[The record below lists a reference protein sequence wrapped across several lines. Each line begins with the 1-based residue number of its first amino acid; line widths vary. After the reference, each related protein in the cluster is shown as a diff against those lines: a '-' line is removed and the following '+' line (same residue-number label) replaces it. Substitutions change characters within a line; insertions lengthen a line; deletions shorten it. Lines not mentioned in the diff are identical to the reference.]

1 MVVRKRTQPAAVYIA
16 RLTATATFAYLIALL
31 VPDGTARPVLAPLTA
46 LLVLQASLFQT
57 IRSAMRKVVSVTAGV
72 LVAVTVSAFVGFS
85 WWLLAL
91 LIGGTLTLGYL
102 LRLGDDL
109 LEVPI
114 SAMLI
119 FASAGEHAAA
129 SGRVVDTLVGSAAG
143 LAGGLAFAPLRVQSA
158 RDAVGELANR
168 LAGQLDRMAT
178 DLAAIPAG
186 EAPDPARVAEW
197 LDQTRALRGEI
208 ENVDDTLR
216 QAEDSA
222 RLNPRT
228 LRTPGA
234 LPAAEVALRG
244 GLETLEHAAVTLRG
258 LTRSM
263 LDSSRTAT
271 EASPVRDEQ
280 TRGRLASVL
289 TQLGEAI
296 RAYSRLVQTLPSDP
310 EPLESKLTAALEDAH
325 RQQDLLADILEP
337 RTAPEGGASEWPM
350 RGEIL
355 AHVDRLRTGLQ
366 VDLGEIALPP
376 GRRRGSRARYAPC
389 CRPASGSRALRSLAA
404 LGSRGAPG
412 PRSSLRTPGRL
423 RTLGSHMTLG
433 SHRTRSRLRLR
444 RRSTRGTSRRPAE
457 PGGRPRHHGSPGSA
471 SAGTRATASPSA
483 R

>member
-1 MVVRKRTQPAAVYIA
+1 MFLTTRRTDHDGQPVPVARTLARPAKQLMVVRKRTQPAAVYIA

-31 VPDGTARPVLAPLTA
+31 VPAGTTRPVLAPLTA

-57 IRSAMRKVVSVTAGV
+57 IRSALRKVVSVTAGV

-91 LIGGTLTLGYL
+91 VIGGALTLGYL

-119 FASAGEHAAA
+119 FASASGEQAAA
-129 SGRVVDTLVGSAAG
+129 SGRIVDTLVGSAAG
-143 LAGGLAFAPLRVQSA
+143 LIGGLAFAPLRVQSA
-158 RDAVGELANR
+158 REAVGELANS
-168 LAGQLDRMAT
+168 LAGQLDRMAA

-186 EAPDPARVAEW
+186 EAPDPAHVAEW

-216 QAEDSA
+216 RAEDSS

-271 EASPVRDEQ
+271 DASPVRDQQ
-280 TRGRLASVL
+280 TRDRLASVL

-296 RAYSRLVQTLPSDP
+296 RAYSRLVRTLPSDP
-310 EPLESKLTAALEDAH
+310 EPLESELTTALEDAH

-355 AHVDRLRTGLQ
+355 AHIDRLRTGLQ
-366 VDLGEIALPP
+366 VDLGEIAIPP
-376 GRRRGSRARYAPC
+376 GRRRQQGKM
-389 CRPASGSRALRSLAA
+389 RALLP
-404 LGSRGAPG
+404 PG
-412 PRSSLRTPGRL
+412 FRFPRRQVP
-423 RTLGSHMTLG
+423 
-433 SHRTRSRLRLR
+433 R
-444 RRSTRGTSRRPAE
+444 RQVPRRP
-457 PGGRPRHHGSPGSA
+457 PVPRHPRVAEQPQDPAQPQGPEEPQVLNEIDPRDITP
-471 SAGTRATASPSA
+471 TR
-483 R
+483 

>member
-1 MVVRKRTQPAAVYIA
+1 MFFATHRNDRARQPARTLVRPAKQLMVVRKRTQPAAVYIA

-280 TRGRLASVL
+280 TRDRLAGVL
-289 TQLGEAI
+289 AQLGEAI

-310 EPLESKLTAALEDAH
+310 EPLESELTTALEDAH

-337 RTAPEGGASEWPM
+337 RTAPEGGASEWPI

-376 GRRRGSRARYAPC
+376 GRRRRQPGKM
-389 CRPASGSRALRSLAA
+389 RALLPAGFRL
-404 LGSRGAPG
+404 
-412 PRSSLRTPGRL
+412 PRP
-423 RTLGSHMTLG
+423 
-433 SHRTRSRLRLR
+433 
-444 RRSTRGTSRRPAE
+444 PV
-457 PGGRPRHHGSPGSA
+457 PGRPRVPRRPRAAEQPQDSGPPQDPGQPQDPEQTQA
-471 SAGTRATASPSA
+471 PKEIDPRDITPTR
-483 R
+483 

>member
-1 MVVRKRTQPAAVYIA
+1 MFFATHRNDHDRRPVPASLARPAKQLMVVRKRTQPAAVYIA

-31 VPDGTARPVLAPLTA
+31 VPAGTARPVLAPLTA

-91 LIGGTLTLGYL
+91 LIAGALTLGYL

-158 RDAVGELANR
+158 REAVGELANR
-168 LAGQLDRMAT
+168 LAGQLNKMAA
-178 DLAAIPAG
+178 DLAAIPPG

-289 TQLGEAI
+289 TQLGQAI

-310 EPLESKLTAALEDAH
+310 EPLESELTAALEDAH

-337 RTAPEGGASEWPM
+337 RTAPEGGASEWPI

-355 AHVDRLRTGLQ
+355 AHIDRLRTGLQ

-376 GRRRGSRARYAPC
+376 ARRRQPGKI
-389 CRPASGSRALRSLAA
+389 RALLPAGFRL
-404 LGSRGAPG
+404 
-412 PRSSLRTPGRL
+412 PRPQVP
-423 RTLGSHMTLG
+423 
-433 SHRTRSRLRLR
+433 
-444 RRSTRGTSRRPAE
+444 RRPKVAE
-457 PGGRPRHHGSPGSA
+457 QAQQPGEPQALEQPQAPKESDPRDITP
-471 SAGTRATASPSA
+471 TR
-483 R
+483 

>member
-1 MVVRKRTQPAAVYIA
+1 MPVFFNMHRNDRDRQPARTLGRPAKQLMVVRKRTQPAAVYIA

-91 LIGGTLTLGYL
+91 LIGGTLPLGYL

-119 FASAGEHAAA
+119 FTSAGEHAAA
-129 SGRVVDTLVGSAAG
+129 SGLC
-143 LAGGLAFAPLRVQSA
+143 LALDPGA
-158 RDAVGELANR
+158 DA
-168 LAGQLDRMAT
+168 QLDRMAA

-222 RLNPRT
+222 RLNPRP

-289 TQLGEAI
+289 TQLGQAI
-296 RAYSRLVQTLPSDP
+296 RAYTRPVPT
-310 EPLESKLTAALEDAH
+310 
-325 RQQDLLADILEP
+325 RP
-337 RTAPEGGASEWPM
+337 RTRTVSRTCSRTSSSRAPRPRAAPANGRSAGRSWPTS
-350 RGEIL
+350 
-355 AHVDRLRTGLQ
+355 TGC
-366 VDLGEIALPP
+366 AP
-376 GRRRGSRARYAPC
+376 GCRWTSARSPSRPAAAGSRARSAPC
-389 CRPASGSRALRSLAA
+389 CRPASGSRVPRS
-404 LGSRGAPG
+404 GGAPG
-412 PRSSLRTPGRL
+412 SRSSLRTL
-423 RTLGSHMTLG
+423 RAPRPKSSL
-433 SHRTRSRLRLR
+433 RSRR
-444 RRSTRGTSRRPAE
+444 RATRGTSRRPAE
-457 PGGRPRHHGSPGSA
+457 PGGRPRRRGSPGSA

>member
-1 MVVRKRTQPAAVYIA
+1 
-16 RLTATATFAYLIALL
+16 
-31 VPDGTARPVLAPLTA
+31 
-46 LLVLQASLFQT
+46 VLQASLFQT
-57 IRSAMRKVVSVTAGV
+57 IRSGIRKVVSVTAGV
-72 LVAVTVSAFVGFS
+72 LVAVAVSAFVGFS

-91 LIGGTLTLGYL
+91 LIAGALTLGYL

-158 RDAVGELANR
+158 REAVGELANR
-168 LAGQLDRMAT
+168 LAGQLDIMAA
-178 DLAAIPAG
+178 DLADIPAG

-216 QAEDSA
+216 QAEDSS

-234 LPAAEVALRG
+234 LPVAEVALRG

-289 TQLGEAI
+289 TQLGQAI

-310 EPLESKLTAALEDAH
+310 EPLESELTAALEDAH

-337 RTAPEGGASEWPM
+337 RTAPEGGASEWPI

-355 AHVDRLRTGLQ
+355 AHIDRLRTGLQ

-376 GRRRGSRARYAPC
+376 GRRRQPGKL
-389 CRPASGSRALRSLAA
+389 RALLPAGFRL
-404 LGSRGAPG
+404 
-412 PRSSLRTPGRL
+412 PRPQVP
-423 RTLGSHMTLG
+423 
-433 SHRTRSRLRLR
+433 
-444 RRSTRGTSRRPAE
+444 RRPRVAE
-457 PGGRPRHHGSPGSA
+457 PPQDPAGPQAQEQPQVPKEIEPRDITP
-471 SAGTRATASPSA
+471 TR
-483 R
+483 

>member
-1 MVVRKRTQPAAVYIA
+1 M
-16 RLTATATFAYLIALL
+16 
-31 VPDGTARPVLAPLTA
+31 
-46 LLVLQASLFQT
+46 
-57 IRSAMRKVVSVTAGV
+57 
-72 LVAVTVSAFVGFS
+72 
-85 WWLLAL
+85 
-91 LIGGTLTLGYL
+91 
-102 LRLGDDL
+102 
-109 LEVPI
+109 
-114 SAMLI
+114 
-119 FASAGEHAAA
+119 
-129 SGRVVDTLVGSAAG
+129 
-143 LAGGLAFAPLRVQSA
+143 
-158 RDAVGELANR
+158 
-168 LAGQLDRMAT
+168 
-178 DLAAIPAG
+178 
-186 EAPDPARVAEW
+186 
-197 LDQTRALRGEI
+197 RGEI

-258 LTRSM
+258 LTRLM

-337 RTAPEGGASEWPM
+337 RTAPEGGASEWPI

-376 GRRRGSRARYAPC
+376 DRRRRQPGKMRALL
-389 CRPASGSRALRSLAA
+389 PACSGSRALLVPGRPRAP
-404 LGSRGAPG
+404 GAPG
-412 PRSSLRTPGRL
+412 SRNSLRTPGSL
-423 RTLGSHMTLG
+423 RTLG

-444 RRSTRGTSRRPAE
+444 KEIDPRDITPTR
-457 PGGRPRHHGSPGSA
+457 
-471 SAGTRATASPSA
+471 
-483 R
+483 

>member
-1 MVVRKRTQPAAVYIA
+1 MFFTTHRNDRDWQPARTLVGPAKQLMVVRKRTQPAAVYIA

-31 VPDGTARPVLAPLTA
+31 VPAGTSRPVLAPLTA

-57 IRSAMRKVVSVTAGV
+57 IRSAMRKVVAVTAGV

-91 LIGGTLTLGYL
+91 LIAGALTLGYL

-119 FASAGEHAAA
+119 FASAAGEHAAA

-158 RDAVGELANR
+158 REAVGELANR
-168 LAGQLDRMAT
+168 LAGQLDKMAA
-178 DLAAIPAG
+178 DLAAIPPG

-289 TQLGEAI
+289 TQLGQAI

-310 EPLESKLTAALEDAH
+310 EPLESELTAALEDAH

-337 RTAPEGGASEWPM
+337 RTAPEGGASEWPI

-355 AHVDRLRTGLQ
+355 AHIDRLRTGLQ

-376 GRRRGSRARYAPC
+376 GRRRQPGKI
-389 CRPASGSRALRSLAA
+389 RALLPA
-404 LGSRGAPG
+404 GF
-412 PRSSLRTPGRL
+412 
-423 RTLGSHMTLG
+423 
-433 SHRTRSRLRLR
+433 RLR
-444 RRSTRGTSRRPAE
+444 RP
-457 PGGRPRHHGSPGSA
+457 PVPGRPQAPKEIDPRDITP
-471 SAGTRATASPSA
+471 TR
-483 R
+483 